1 MLPAVVCKR
10 ARVRKVSGKRP
21 KSGGSAA
28 VFLFAGPAF
37 GFFAMGALL
46 FSSESVSVSSFEAV
60 VNPAAG
66 TLIISII
73 VLVRICDGFLKV
85 TLPTRLRPTMRST
98 SPMSKP
104 SSPIEVATRVLN
116 LPALKSWMTAFC
128 LF

>member
-60 VNPAAG
+60 VNPHNCLEPWRNRALPCLA
-66 TLIISII
+66 
-73 VLVRICDGFLKV
+73 LK
-85 TLPTRLRPTMRST
+85 TMRST